1 MFLLI
6 AWPIYAMYALQC
18 TQRRLHEGA
27 HQRGVANDGNGR
39 MGGDMALLQ
48 ELIRQLQ
55 QLAAREGAQS
65 EHDEGR
71 YSITEHT
78 KTCTVARDGTA
89 TFRVVSE
96 GTAVTSTPAPLTA
109 GGIIT
114 TSSTSEAHSPGSN
127 SVHNRPASPLTRGA
141 GRGGAGRSASVAVDD
156 GIDAECIVCMQ
167 NACGAV
173 LIPCGHGDFCFE
185 CAQKVATR
193 NAECPICRT
202 PIREALRY
210 DGITGALGSASSAG
224 GGDGMIMFNTRGG
237 FTVNRVDVDADE
249 AARNRARANLA
260 AAIINEAFALQINA
274 EAHV

>member
-1 MFLLI
+1 
-6 AWPIYAMYALQC
+6 MYALQR

-27 HQRGVANDGNGR
+27 HERGAANDRDGH
-39 MGGDMALLQ
+39 MGGDMALLH

-89 TFRVVSE
+89 TFRVVA
-96 GTAVTSTPAPLTA
+96 GGAATTSTPAPFMT
-109 GGIIT
+109 GEIT
-114 TSSTSEAHSPGSN
+114 TASATSEAHCPGSN
-127 SVHNRPASPLTRGA
+127 SVHNRPAPPLTRVRQGATDLGGA
-141 GRGGAGRSASVAVDD
+141 GRGSAGRSTSIAVDD
-156 GIDAECIVCMQ
+156 GIDADCVVCMQ

-173 LIPCGHGDFCFE
+173 LLPCGHGDFCFE

-193 NAECPICRT
+193 KAECPICRT

-210 DGITGALGSASSAG
+210 DGINDALASASSAG
-224 GGDGMIMFNTRGG
+224 GGDGMTMFNTRGG

-249 AARNRARANLA
+249 AARDRARANLA
-260 AAIINEAFALQINA
+260 AAIINEALAQRINA